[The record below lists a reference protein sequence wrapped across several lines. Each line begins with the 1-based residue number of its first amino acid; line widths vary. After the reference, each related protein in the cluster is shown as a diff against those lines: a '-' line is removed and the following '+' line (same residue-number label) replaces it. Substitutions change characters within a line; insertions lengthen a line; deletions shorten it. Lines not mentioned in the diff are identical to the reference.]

1 MRTLQFGEIERIVLI
16 SERNKSSFI
25 TRAGS
30 FHLKN
35 NNILLK
41 IRSETGIHGWKPCN
55 ELFSHQ
61 MRR

>member
-25 TRAGS
+25 SRAGS

-55 ELFSHQ
+55 
-61 MRR
+61 